1 VAIYDNRDS
10 QSGDHTSRDAA
21 GRDIVHQGADAS
33 QVLAFLRSYV
43 FEADQRR
50 ETAIKELHR
59 ELRLSRGDTVIV
71 SDVLRTVRDRVDDL
85 IVDRDVDKL
94 DREDRQSALDGI
106 LAAHK
111 QEIAALRAEQRRTRR
126 VLFWFGVG
134 IIAALAVA
142 AWLTYDRLAALA
154 LARYWLG
161 GGAAL
166 AYHLWRGR

>member
-10 QSGDHTSRDAA
+10 QSGDHTSRDTA
-21 GRDIVHQGADAS
+21 GRDIHQGADADK
-33 QVLAFLRSYV
+33 VLNFLREYV

-94 DREDRQSALDGI
+94 EREDRQSELDAA
-106 LAAHK
+106 LAAIR
-111 QEIAALRAEQRRTRR
+111 EEQRRTRR
-126 VLFWFGVG
+126 VLFWFGIG
-134 IIAALAVA
+134 IIVALVVA
-142 AWLTYDRLAALA
+142 GWLTYDRLAAMA
-154 LARYWLG
+154 LLRYWIG
-161 GGAAL
+161 GGAAAL
-166 AYHLWRGR
+166 AYLWRGR